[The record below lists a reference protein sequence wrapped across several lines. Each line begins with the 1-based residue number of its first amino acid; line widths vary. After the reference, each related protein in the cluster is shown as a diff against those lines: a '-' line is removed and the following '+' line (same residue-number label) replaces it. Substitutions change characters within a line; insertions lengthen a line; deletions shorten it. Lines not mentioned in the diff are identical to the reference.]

1 MTLAGAWGAWCIAIS
16 LAFVWPQVFR
26 CVRHDTTHGIS
37 AFGTLHAISGS
48 ALWFTY
54 GLVEYNLSMWFSN
67 ASFITAQVI
76 ISSVLLRH
84 RRLPARLVASF
95 ALAEAVLLCA
105 GLFAPHGNLGPNV
118 VLGWVAIFV
127 SGSGM
132 VPNVIHVHRAHSLH
146 GISISSW
153 ALTIVSASS
162 WTAYGWIIGD
172 PVITY
177 VNYFTIPLMIYV
189 IVKAW
194 RWRVANGMPVFAAAA
209 G

>member
-26 CVRHDTTHGIS
+26 SVRHDTTHGIS

-54 GLVEYNLSMWFSN
+54 GVIEDNLSMWFSN

-95 ALAEAVLLCA
+95 AVVETVLLCA
-105 GLFAPHGNLGPNV
+105 GLLGPHGT
-118 VLGWVAIFV
+118 LGWVAIFV

-132 VPNVIHVHRAHSLH
+132 IPNVIHVHRAHSLH
-146 GISISSW
+146 GISIASW
-153 ALTIVSASS
+153 ALTIISASS

-177 VNYFTIPLMIYV
+177 VNYFTIPLMVYV

-194 RWRVANGMPVFAAAA
+194 RWRVANGIPVLGATA